1 MAERRLRALSRHTA
15 AVTVAGSSSSSTVA
29 QSQAMKSMAV
39 PSSTSA
45 QSQMPSMTVPSAPED
60 GPLHGV
66 RVIDM

>member
-15 AVTVAGSSSSSTVA
+15 AVTVAGSSTVA